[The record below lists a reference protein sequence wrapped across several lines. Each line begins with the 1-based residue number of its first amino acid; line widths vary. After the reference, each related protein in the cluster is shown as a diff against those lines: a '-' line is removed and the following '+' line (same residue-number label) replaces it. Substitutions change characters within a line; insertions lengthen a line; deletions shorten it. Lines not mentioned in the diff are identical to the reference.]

1 LVHFYKRALQIFFNN
16 MMGTSFPLDVC
27 PTASVEDVKA
37 LIKTRKGFDPE
48 LQKLSF
54 CGKVLMDKKTLS
66 DFKVHHKSSIQI
78 SIQTQSPSG
87 NYIQEREK
95 DESFENS
102 YDSGHDLFGSPEVDW
117 EDMAE
122 TAKRKVDKIIE
133 RKKMQYDVILDV
145 KMKTLEQITA
155 LKKKIERDVLAEKD
169 LQKAVDEKDEETAIL
184 VRDVGLLQEAIRSK
198 YQTMFKIER
207 EKTSLGVQK
216 DAIRK
221 GIYEKQS
228 RLDLLMY
235 DIANLDENMKR
246 IIVDENDI
254 RAKEKAKMNEDAES
268 CSSMKDFL
276 NESISAKKALLE
288 CPVCFETASPPIHR
302 CPREHLICSQCLPRT
317 KYKCPSCRASI
328 PKNSYSVFRIAEEIW
343 MELQNLI
350 QRGES
355 L

>member
-1 LVHFYKRALQIFFNN
+1 LNN

-27 PTASVEDVKA
+27 PTDSVEDVKA
-37 LIKTRKGFDPE
+37 QIKTRKGFDPE
-48 LQKLSF
+48 IQKLSF
-54 CGKVLMDKKTLS
+54 CGKVMVDKNTLS
-66 DFKVHHKSSIQI
+66 HYEVHHKSNVQI
-78 SIQTQSPSG
+78 SIQTPG
-87 NYIQEREK
+87 RNRNCRQEGDQ
-95 DESFENS
+95 DESFVSS
-102 YDSGHDLFGSPEVDW
+102 YDTGHDMFDSPEVNWD
-117 EDMAE
+117 DMAE
-122 TAKRKVDKIIE
+122 TAKCKVDKIIE

-184 VRDVGLLQEAIRSK
+184 VRDIGLLQEALRSK
-198 YQTMFKIER
+198 YQTMFKVER
-207 EKTSLGVQK
+207 EKMSLCVQK
-216 DAIRK
+216 DAIGK
-221 GIYEKQS
+221 EIYEKQS
-228 RLDLLMY
+228 RLDLLLY

-246 IIVDENDI
+246 IIVDETDI
-254 RAKEKAKMNEDAES
+254 RAKERGKKTSEDAES
-268 CSSMKDFL
+268 GSSMKDFL

-317 KYKCPSCRASI
+317 NHKCPSCRASI